1 VAHER
6 EEKREGGTD
15 RRNQMIRKL
24 IKAGLTELQVRSNSA
39 QMKMG
44 KSRSVGAG
52 HRSRA
57 VLCHPVPTIVGIHVR
72 SSFTHGHLS
81 AAKGSSSTSLAGNP
95 FNLNFL
101 IRLSG

>member
-1 VAHER
+1 MAHER

-57 VLCHPVPTIVGIHVR
+57 VLCHPRANDNWYSRSQLLYARTSVR
-72 SSFTHGHLS
+72 SERKLVHVSRWES
-81 AAKGSSSTSLAGNP
+81 V
-95 FNLNFL
+95 
-101 IRLSG
+101 